1 MLRSLSPFDGSLVA
15 EHPIF
20 TEAELEAAVAL
31 AHDHSRLVRR
41 YGSGDLA
48 SHRRALERLS
58 DELAS
63 DIPEL
68 ATLAAREMGRPYAQA
83 VEEVKKCVQACR
95 LVASRREGWL
105 APERVTSA
113 ALDSCEGPGQVRQ
126 IRRALPLCWQVW
138 HSGIVDPPSLGCF
151 DRPDPLQAGEF
162 DTSLVKGQPGPLLA
176 V

>member
-95 LVASRREGWL
+95 LVASRLEGWL

-113 ALDSCEGPGQVRQ
+113 GPYASIASATVNRRIERSSRKRRMDRSEGGSTR
-126 IRRALPLCWQVW
+126 
-138 HSGIVDPPSLGCF
+138 
-151 DRPDPLQAGEF
+151 
-162 DTSLVKGQPGPLLA
+162 
-176 V
+176 